1 MKDICSGL
9 RAVSPANKATNDRH
23 SLAVRVEAGDPP
35 IAVEEDCRI
44 SESEESEVTY
54 QVGGPEGDPVLWR
67 PLRELQETR
76 RGSPNGLSPL
86 RAIPDLNLSAPDV
99 EQAIETLTSEFGRAP
114 SDIEIADKLGIGL
127 RAYWQILGYL
137 KDLQMSTLFAKQR
150 REAREEI
157 MCHLL
162 HAPEDDPLFHCL
174 RSEMR
179 CLLRDAVEHLPKGE
193 HLVLSFYYSEEAGSK
208 TISVVLTLAES
219 RVSEMCASASLSVR
233 ASFANSLNRTD
244 SRPKGTWDDLRDFR
258 SQQTRLD
265 AFEVTD
271 IDKTAPGEGALQMY
285 VTGSQDGWVPTKH
298 LWKHFGRRD
307 RWNRFVRSWYVI
319 DEKQKL
325 TQIRRQERYV
335 RELGFD
341 DHRNEGR
348 SLFGRRQN

>member
-9 RAVSPANKATNDRH
+9 RAVSPAYKSANDRH
-23 SLAVRVEAGDPP
+23 SLAIRVEAGGPLVV
-35 IAVEEDCRI
+35 VEEDCRV
-44 SESEESEVTY
+44 ESQEAEVTH
-54 QVGGPEGDPVLWR
+54 QVGGAEGDPVLWR
-67 PLRELQETR
+67 PLRELQESL
-76 RGSPNGLSPL
+76 RGSPHGLVPL

-114 SDIEIADKLGIGL
+114 NDTEIADKLGIGL
-127 RAYWQILGYL
+127 RAYWQILDYL
-137 KDLQMSTLFAKQR
+137 KDLEISTSFAEQR

-157 MCHLL
+157 TCHLL

-179 CLLRDAVEHLPKGE
+179 WLLRDAVEHLPEGE
-193 HLVLSFYYSEEAGSK
+193 HLVLSFYYSEEAGTK
-208 TISVVLTLAES
+208 TISVVLHLAES

-244 SRPKGTWDDLRDFR
+244 SRPKVTLDGLRDFR

-271 IDKTAPGEGALQMY
+271 IDKTVPGEGALQVY

-298 LWKHFGRRD
+298 LGKHFGRRD

-319 DEKQKL
+319 DEKQEL

-341 DHRNEGR
+341 DHRNEGG
-348 SLFGRRQN
+348 SLFGRRKN